1 MIRLLLCLINKKK
14 KVLNVIK
21 AKYDRSVNYDIR
33 DIILFPPI

>member
-1 MIRLLLCLINKKK
+1 MIRLLLCLINKK